1 MRRLSREKYIYE
13 LTADNAPAYEVD
25 LGETVIVEVWD
36 AFAGRHTVRRD
47 EKDDETRANP
57 ATGPIYVRGLEPGD
71 IMAIEIMEIKPVGQ
85 GILNSGSG
93 WKILHIDNGAVIYS
107 ETLSI
112 PLRPMIGVIGVA
124 PAEGILD
131 SRTPSDQGG
140 NMDTNDVCAGSTLCL
155 TAQVPGALLALGDV
169 HAYMG
174 EGESN
179 GMGIEVAA
187 DIMLRI
193 DKWDENLSSRPFI
206 VREDALISIAS
217 EDTLD
222 NAAWKAVEEM
232 RMIVMS
238 ALDVD
243 EDEAR
248 LLVGLLG
255 NVRVSQIVNP
265 KKTARVEMPLVRTA
279 SGWEISSFACLK
291 LYQLP
296 NSATNCCPRE

>member
-1 MRRLSREKYIYE
+1 MRKLSREKHIYE
-13 LTADNAPAYEVD
+13 LSAGCPPAYEVD

-36 AFAGRHTVRRD
+36 AFTGRYTVRKD
-47 EKDDETRANP
+47 EEDDETRANA
-57 ATGPIYVRGLEPGD
+57 ATGPIYIRGLEPGD
-71 IMAIEIMEIKPVGQ
+71 IAAIEIINVKPVGQ
-85 GILNSGSG
+85 GILRSASG
-93 WKILHIDNGAVIYS
+93 WRLIDIDDESAAYS
-107 ETLSI
+107 EDLSL
-112 PLRPMIGVIGVA
+112 PLKPMVGVMGIA

-131 SRTPSDQGG
+131 GKTPRDCGG

-155 TAQVPGALLALGDV
+155 TAQVPGGLLVMGDV

-187 DIMLRI
+187 DITLRVH
-193 DKWDENLSSRPFI
+193 KWDENLSSRPFI

-232 RMIVMS
+232 RKIGML

-243 EDEAR
+243 ADEAR
-248 LLVGLLG
+248 LLVGVLG

-265 KKTARVEMPLVRTA
+265 RMTARVEMPMVKA
-279 SGWEISSFACLK
+279 ADGWEI
-291 LYQLP
+291 
-296 NSATNCCPRE
+296 RV

>member
-1 MRRLSREKYIYE
+1 MRRLSREKYVYE
-13 LTADNAPAYEVD
+13 LSAGCPPAYGVD

-36 AFAGRHTVRRD
+36 AFTGRYTVRKD
-47 EKDDETRANP
+47 EEDDETRANA
-57 ATGPIYVRGLEPGD
+57 ATGPIYIRGLEPGD
-71 IMAIEIMEIKPVGQ
+71 IAAIEIINVKPVGQ
-85 GILNSGSG
+85 GILRSASG
-93 WKILHIDNGAVIYS
+93 WRLIDIDDGSAAYS
-107 ETLSI
+107 EDLSL
-112 PLRPMIGVIGVA
+112 PLKPMVGVMGIA

-131 SRTPSDQGG
+131 GKTPRDCGG

-155 TAQVPGALLALGDV
+155 TAQVPGGLLVMGDV

-187 DIMLRI
+187 DITLRVH
-193 DKWDENLSSRPFI
+193 KWDENLSSRPFI

-232 RMIVMS
+232 RKIVML

-243 EDEAR
+243 ADEAR
-248 LLVGLLG
+248 LLVGVLG

-265 KKTARVEMPLVRTA
+265 RMTARVEMPMIKA
-279 SGWEISSFACLK
+279 ADGWEI
-291 LYQLP
+291 
-296 NSATNCCPRE
+296 RV